1 MLEMMG
7 WHGMYLLFL
16 IVAFKL
22 FFPEQDDFLCPCT
35 WFVAYGAIMLLLPS
49 LTSYTIA
56 VFAYFRQ
63 EDDSGPWEVL
73 KSLYV
78 FKFACNFH
86 NNRSE
91 WDFHVKRC
99 IRCKL
104 VERDWPLVKIA
115 VSAIL
120 SLLYPLAWLSLS
132 FLQSSYYVCTQ
143 VGPTNETLQNYC
155 KVESTNMTKTNYTK
169 AYGLAVIRSKALG
182 SILFTSTLFLL
193 GIFAIIYGEMKSY
206 LIKRYDWTPR
216 GSRLAKKQVNVRI
229 IPSYSPG
236 TLRAAKSEIS
246 RDITVARKEETA
258 GIERQF
264 QFPFQLPAGNASKV
278 IKINVNSTFTETLQ
292 RYVNSGGI
300 WERIEV
306 HCCQQ
311 KEVTNCR
318 GSLSSF
324 SLPSRASRTA
334 GPKGYQSFEQLI
346 K

>member
-1 MLEMMG
+1 MLEIMG

-22 FFPEQDDFLCPCT
+22 FLPEQDDFLCPCT
-35 WFVAYGAIMLLLPS
+35 WFVAYGAIMLFLPS

-86 NNRSE
+86 NNRTE

-104 VERDWPLVKIA
+104 VERDWPLAKIA

-132 FLQSSYYVCTQ
+132 FLQSSYYVCAQ

-169 AYGLAVIRSKALG
+169 AYGLAVIRSKAIG
-182 SILFTSTLFLL
+182 SILFTSMFFLL
-193 GIFAIIYGEMKSY
+193 GVFVIIYGEMKSY

-216 GSRLAKKQVNVRI
+216 GSRLAKTQVNVCI

-236 TLRAAKSEIS
+236 TLRAAKSDIS
-246 RDITVARKEETA
+246 RAITVARKEETA
-258 GIERQF
+258 GIERQVG
-264 QFPFQLPAGNASKV
+264 LS
-278 IKINVNSTFTETLQ
+278 
-292 RYVNSGGI
+292 
-300 WERIEV
+300 
-306 HCCQQ
+306 
-311 KEVTNCR
+311 R
-318 GSLSSF
+318 GM
-324 SLPSRASRTA
+324 P
-334 GPKGYQSFEQLI
+334 
-346 K
+346 

>member
-1 MLEMMG
+1 MLEIMG

-22 FFPEQDDFLCPCT
+22 FLPEQNDFLCPCT
-35 WFVAYGAIMLLLPS
+35 WFVAYGTIMLFLPS

-63 EDDSGPWEVL
+63 DDDSGPWEVL

-86 NNRSE
+86 NNRAE

-104 VERDWPLVKIA
+104 VERDWPLAKIA

-132 FLQSSYYVCTQ
+132 FLQSSYYVCAQ
-143 VGPTNETLQNYC
+143 VGPANETFQNYC

-169 AYGLAVIRSKALG
+169 AYGLAVIRSKAIG
-182 SILFTSTLFLL
+182 SILFTTTLFLL
-193 GIFAIIYGEMKSY
+193 GVFVIIYGEMQSY
-206 LIKRYDWTPR
+206 IIKRYDWTPR
-216 GSRLAKKQVNVRI
+216 GSRLAKTQVNVRI

-236 TLRAAKSEIS
+236 TLRAAKSDISS
-246 RDITVARKEETA
+246 RDITAVARKEETA
-258 GIERQF
+258 GIERQ
-264 QFPFQLPAGNASKV
+264 V
-278 IKINVNSTFTETLQ
+278 
-292 RYVNSGGI
+292 
-300 WERIEV
+300 
-306 HCCQQ
+306 
-311 KEVTNCR
+311 
-318 GSLSSF
+318 
-324 SLPSRASRTA
+324 SLPKGGSSGDSRRLPYPPFPAHALFSNCYNILGLLWTTTLCKTRLNGA
-334 GPKGYQSFEQLI
+334 DGSKLSINAAINQKNAVFFEDYI
-346 K
+346 KRNK

>member
-1 MLEMMG
+1 MTVQTVQLRLLNLLEIMG
-7 WHGMYLLFL
+7 WHGMCLLFL

-56 VFAYFRQ
+56 VFACFRQ
-63 EDDSGPWEVL
+63 KDDSGPWEVW
-73 KSLYV
+73 KTLYV

-86 NNRSE
+86 NNQTE

-104 VERDWPLVKIA
+104 VERDWPLAKIA

-132 FLQSSYYVCTQ
+132 FLQSSYYVCAQ

-155 KVESTNMTKTNYTK
+155 NVESTNLTNYSK
-169 AYGLAVIRSKALG
+169 VYGLAVIRSKAIG
-182 SILFTSTLFLL
+182 SVLFTSALFLL
-193 GIFAIIYGEMKSY
+193 GVFVIIYGEMKSY

-216 GSRLAKKQVNVRI
+216 GSRLAKTQVNVHI
-229 IPSYSPG
+229 IPNYSPG
-236 TLRAAKSEIS
+236 TLRAPKSDIS

-258 GIERQF
+258 GIERQVGF
-264 QFPFQLPAGNASKV
+264 FSGGTMPKGGRELWGFRAPPLPTLPGACPLFQLVQYFGFSTDNNF
-278 IKINVNSTFTETLQ
+278 IN
-292 RYVNSGGI
+292 
-300 WERIEV
+300 
-306 HCCQQ
+306 
-311 KEVTNCR
+311 
-318 GSLSSF
+318 SF
-324 SLPSRASRTA
+324 KRRT
-334 GPKGYQSFEQLI
+334 
-346 K
+346 

>member
-1 MLEMMG
+1 
-7 WHGMYLLFL
+7 MYLLFL

-22 FFPEQDDFLCPCT
+22 FLPEQDDFLCPCT
-35 WFVAYGAIMLLLPS
+35 WFVAYGAIMLFLPS

-63 EDDSGPWEVL
+63 EDASGPWEVL

-86 NNRSE
+86 NNRTE

-104 VERDWPLVKIA
+104 VERDWPLAKIA

-132 FLQSSYYVCTQ
+132 FFQSSYYVCTQ
-143 VGPTNETLQNYC
+143 VGPTNESLQNYC

-169 AYGLAVIRSKALG
+169 AYGLAVIRSKAIG

-193 GIFAIIYGEMKSY
+193 GVFVIIYGEMKSY

-216 GSRLAKKQVNVRI
+216 GSRLAKTQVNVCI
-229 IPSYSPG
+229 IPSYSSG
-236 TLRAAKSEIS
+236 TLRAAKSDIS

-258 GIERQF
+258 GIERQVG
-264 QFPFQLPAGNASKV
+264 L
-278 IKINVNSTFTETLQ
+278 
-292 RYVNSGGI
+292 
-300 WERIEV
+300 
-306 HCCQQ
+306 
-311 KEVTNCR
+311 
-318 GSLSSF
+318 
-324 SLPSRASRTA
+324 SRAQGGSFGDSRRLPYPPFPAHALFSNCYNILGLLWTTTLLTRLNGADRSKLSINTA
-334 GPKGYQSFEQLI
+334 TNQKNAVFFLG
-346 K
+346 

>member
-1 MLEMMG
+1 MRQSWSTKKTMTVQTVQLRLLNVLEMMG

-22 FFPEQDDFLCPCT
+22 FLPEQDDFLCPCT
-35 WFVAYGAIMLLLPS
+35 WFVVYGAIMLLLPS

-193 GIFAIIYGEMKSY
+193 GVFAIIYGEIKSY

-216 GSRLAKKQVNVRI
+216 GSHLAKKQVNVRI

-236 TLRAAKSEIS
+236 TLRAAKSDIS
-246 RDITVARKEETA
+246 RDITIARKEETA
-258 GIERQF
+258 GIERKVG
-264 QFPFQLPAGNASKV
+264 LPRGMPK
-278 IKINVNSTFTETLQ
+278 
-292 RYVNSGGI
+292 G
-300 WERIEV
+300 
-306 HCCQQ
+306 
-311 KEVTNCR
+311 R
-318 GSLSSF
+318 GSSGDSR
-324 SLPSRASRTA
+324 SLPHPSRRM
-334 GPKGYQSFEQLI
+334 PSFPTVIIFWVYHGLQLY
-346 K
+346 